1 MMTRIEIERAVTDNL
16 GLIRGV
22 ICKTLQ
28 KYGAKLCSSD
38 VEDIESN
45 TVLCLLDGR
54 LDKYNHTSEKKLQQ
68 WVGYIAM
75 QRCIDYLRSLKR
87 NVPLEQDSDDDSPS
101 KLAQEVKSLAH
112 ESLDP
117 RAAYLEHEHQVVR
130 RARLLAA
137 VTSLSQDE
145 QHAYRSMASE
155 DYTTRSYAAREGIKE
170 SSVHT
175 RRHRLIKNLRKCV

>member
-1 MMTRIEIERAVTDNL
+1 MMTRIEIDRAVTGNL
-16 GLIRGV
+16 GLIKGV

-28 KYGAKLCSSD
+28 KYGSKLCSSD

-54 LDKYNHTSEKKLQQ
+54 LNNYNHTTEKKLQQ
-68 WVGYIAM
+68 WIGYIAM
-75 QRCIDYLRSLKR
+75 QRCIDYLRSLKK

-112 ESLDP
+112 ESLSP
-117 RAAYLEHEHQVVR
+117 EAAYLEREHQVER
-130 RARLLAA
+130 RARLQAA
-137 VTSLSQDE
+137 VASLSYDE
-145 QHAYRSMASE
+145 QLAFEAMATEGYS
-155 DYTTRSYAAREGIKE
+155 TRSYAEREGIKE